1 MYFRMHTFA
10 LPVSRTALPRMQQPE
25 FNLLLANTVPNTK
38 FGLMAGADW
47 VHLQAG
53 GVGWRVLGE

>member
-1 MYFRMHTFA
+1 MNFCMHTFA
-10 LPVSRTALPRMQQPE
+10 LSVSRTALPCMQHE
-25 FNLLLANTVPNTK
+25 FNLAPGQYSPITM

-53 GVGWRVLGE
+53 GVGWRVLRE